1 LQIYTGGAG
10 EGGGFL
16 KANANQVFEAHWLL
30 KQNEPII
37 GALLR
42 IMWLQAGWVKD
53 SI

>member
-16 KANANQVFEAHWLL
+16 KANANQVFEAHWLQ

-42 IMWLQAGWVKD
+42 IM
-53 SI
+53 